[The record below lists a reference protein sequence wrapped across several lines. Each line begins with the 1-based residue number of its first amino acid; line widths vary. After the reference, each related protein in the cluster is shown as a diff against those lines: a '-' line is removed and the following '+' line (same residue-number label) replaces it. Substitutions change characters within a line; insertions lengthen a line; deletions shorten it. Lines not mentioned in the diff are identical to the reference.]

1 MVIKKFFLKIVKR
14 INKIWYA
21 KLLGVKLGEN
31 VRLIGN
37 LNLGTEPY
45 LISIG
50 NHVTVSNDVSFITH
64 DGATWVFKENKE
76 YKDVVKYGKI
86 KIGNNCFIGTKSI
99 LLPGIEIGDNSVVA
113 AGSVV
118 TKKFPSG
125 VVIGGNPAKIIKTTK
140 EFTQKCVENNKSY
153 DIENYR
159 KNKKEEVLKML
170 REDK

>member
-1 MVIKKFFLKIVKR
+1 M
-14 INKIWYA
+14 
-21 KLLGVKLGEN
+21 GEN
-31 VRLIGN
+31 DRLIGN

-50 NHVTVSNDVSFITH
+50 NHVTVSNDVSFVTH
-64 DGATWVFKENKE
+64 DGATWIFKENRK

-99 LLPGIEIGDNSVVA
+99 LLPGVEIGDNSIVA

-125 VVIGGNPAKIIKTTK
+125 VVIGGNPAKVIKSTK
-140 EFTQKCVENNKSY
+140 EFTQKCVENNKDY
-153 DIENYR
+153 DIKNYR

>member
-1 MVIKKFFLKIVKR
+1 MIIKKVFYKIIKK

-21 KLLGVKLGEN
+21 KILGVKLGEN

-50 NHVTVSNDVSFITH
+50 NHVTVSNDVSFVTH
-64 DGATWVFKENKE
+64 DGATWIFKENRK

-99 LLPGIEIGDNSVVA
+99 LLPGVEIGDNSIVA

-125 VVIGGNPAKIIKTTK
+125 VVIGGNPAKVIKSTK
-140 EFTQKCVENNKSY
+140 EFTQKCVENNKDY
-153 DIENYR
+153 DIKNYR

>member
-1 MVIKKFFLKIVKR
+1 MIIKKVFYKIIKK

-21 KLLGVKLGEN
+21 KILGVKLGEN

-50 NHVTVSNDVSFITH
+50 NHVTVSNDVSFVTH
-64 DGATWVFKENKE
+64 DGATWIFKENRK

-99 LLPGIEIGDNSVVA
+99 LLPGVEIGDNSIVA

-125 VVIGGNPAKIIKTTK
+125 VVIGGNPAKVIKNTK
-140 EFTQKCVENNKSY
+140 EFTQKCVENNKDY
-153 DIENYR
+153 DIKNYR

>member
-125 VVIGGNPAKIIKTTK
+125 VVIGGNPAKVIKSTK
-140 EFTQKCVENNKSY
+140 EFTQKCVENNKDY
-153 DIENYR
+153 DIKNYR